1 MTNIVDIIFTDRSNV
16 KSKLRKLEFDNK
28 EKFDLALNA
37 FDILSKIK
45 KSKLSVTSSIKSN
58 KEIELYDH
66 QIYAAVKVKN
76 EFGGSAIL
84 ADEVGLGKTIEAG
97 IILKEFLISGLA
109 KSVLILVPP
118 SIMYQWQDEL
128 QSKFDLNFVK
138 QRDDRRFKD
147 PASHE
152 LLIMSHSS
160 AVSPI
165 QANLLKKR
173 DWDMIIVD
181 EAHSMKNSETHKHKL
196 LKELPRK
203 FTLFLTATPIENN
216 LRELYNLV
224 ELIKP
229 GTFGTLNEFKNRYTD
244 DPQMRSINLFFKDE
258 LQQILSKI
266 IIRTTRQQV
275 KKYIKFT
282 DRIPHTK
289 ILKPTDDE
297 RELYEKI
304 TKIIQEKYAE
314 GYPVFYLM
322 IIQRLTSSST
332 VAAKRALYLMKKRE
346 YVDETEYNELMKIA
360 NRIKI
365 DTKAIELLDIVRQQ
379 KNAKFLIF
387 VEWRSTQDYLAELL
401 TKSGYSVTLFNGDMN
416 LAERDE
422 SRERFRGEI
431 QIMISTSAGG
441 YGMNFQFCSNVVNY
455 DLPWNPMK
463 IEQRVG
469 RVHRIGQKNDV
480 NIYNVA
486 YEKTIDA
493 YILTLLYTKIQLFK
507 MALGHLDL
515 IFSDITDEKSGT
527 DLFKEYISS
536 KDEKDAEKKFSAI
549 GEKWRGRK
557 ENLSDAV
564 EEFNRGVFD
573 NFSLSPME
581 KKNGTDE

>member
-138 QRDDRRFKD
+138 QRDDPRFKD

-297 RELYEKI
+297 RELYEKV

-401 TKSGYSVTLFNGDMN
+401 TKSGYSVTLFNGDLN

-515 IFSDITDEKSGT
+515 LFADEDGKTETGF
-527 DLFKEYISS
+527 FKEYISS
-536 KDEKDAEKKFSAI
+536 KDEKEAEKKFSAI
-549 GEKWRGRK
+549 GENWKNRK

-581 KKNGTDE
+581 EKDGTD